1 MLAACFG
8 LESLVVSSRFV
19 VLLRVR
25 DDTGTDCGG
34 VVGVVLGDVVQSTF
48 ASLSLLNTRASASF
62 HVGIGGSFRCGL
74 IDCTGSDS
82 VGAGDVVVGGVVWQS
97 VLSSSLLLK
106 TAASASCQVGIC
118 GIFFGGVWY
127 CGLSAAVSGDRA
139 ASGDGCGVVD
149 VVVGDGID
157 VLGVVAGLF
166 SLHMCFSEFK
176 VAVHTCCMRWCC
188 MKSLASFAV
197 PW

>member
-1 MLAACFG
+1 M
-8 LESLVVSSRFV
+8 
-19 VLLRVR
+19 R
-25 DDTGTDCGG
+25 DDTGTDCDG
-34 VVGVVLGDVVQSTF
+34 VVGVVRGDVVQSTLS
-48 ASLSLLNTRASASF
+48 SLSLLNTRASASF

-74 IDCTGSDS
+74 IGCSGPVC
-82 VGAGDVVVGGVVWQS
+82 VGAGDVLGGVVGQS
-97 VLSSSLLLK
+97 VLPSSLLLK

-118 GIFFGGVWY
+118 GIFLGGVWY
-127 CGLSAAVSGDRA
+127 GDLSAAVAVDCA

-149 VVVGDGID
+149 VIVGDGID